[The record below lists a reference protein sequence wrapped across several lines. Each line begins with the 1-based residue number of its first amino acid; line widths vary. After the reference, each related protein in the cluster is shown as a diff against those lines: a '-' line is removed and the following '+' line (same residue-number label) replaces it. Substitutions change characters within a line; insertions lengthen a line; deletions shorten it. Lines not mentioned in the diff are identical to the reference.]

1 MGDISVNKLGGLSL
15 IVGPVVALVFYFIQ
29 QFGVIG
35 SNADP
40 AIGSEVVP
48 KLMAN
53 ATLAT
58 ITAIGITV
66 GLIILLHGIVNLV
79 RESGD
84 GLSSLGVKFVIVGT
98 VGWVVSSAI
107 TAAIAGGDQ
116 STGVLYGASLG
127 INQFSAIVWSLGFLL
142 AVLGISGRDYIN
154 TNVAYVVALVAL
166 VSLVTAVI
174 GGIDS
179 GTLQTMTLIG
189 GICYIVFTLWSIW
202 LGKDMLARD

>member
-35 SNADP
+35 SDVAPADGNA
-40 AIGSEVVP
+40 VV
-48 KLMAN
+48 MALTGN
-53 ATLAT
+53 SSLAT
-58 ITAIGITV
+58 VTAIGITV
-66 GLIILLHGIVNLV
+66 GLIILLHGIVRLAM
-79 RESGD
+79 ESSAA
-84 GLSSLGVKFVIVGT
+84 LSSLGMKFVIVGT

-107 TAAIAGGDQ
+107 TAAIAGGDA

-189 GICYIVFTLWSIW
+189 GICYSIFTLWSIW